1 MKIGDPISFR
11 PKYKD
16 DIVHGRI
23 AWIHPLGR
31 FVLVEYQV
39 MTFFGISPVMREC
52 LQIISNKID
61 TRQPAQ
67 AAPAKK

>member
-1 MKIGDPISFR
+1 MKVGDSISFR

-23 AWIHPLGR
+23 VWIHPRGR

-39 MTFFGISPVMREC
+39 MSFFGLSPVMREC
-52 LQIISNKID
+52 LQIIDNKID
-61 TRQPAQ
+61 TRRPAQ
-67 AAPAKK
+67 TVPAKK